1 MGLFSK
7 LKNALKKTREGLS
20 NALSGLFSKNK
31 LGDEF
36 YDELEEILISADIS
50 VTTAEEVVEEL
61 RAEAKHEKLK
71 EREFVTD
78 LLKDVLEEKLC
89 EAEIPQIKYPAV
101 IMLVGVNG
109 VGKTTTVGKLAAYF
123 LRQGKSVTVAAA
135 DTFRAAASDQL
146 AIWADRA
153 KVRIV
158 KHEEGSDPSAVVFD
172 AVSSA
177 KARGTD
183 VVIVDTAGRLHVKAH
198 LMEELKKMS
207 RVVERE
213 YPQADF
219 YKLLVLDATTGNNA
233 ASQAELFDEAVDLD
247 GIVLTKLDSSA
258 KGGFVISLCSELQIP
273 VLFTGVGEKIDD
285 LEPFDPEEFIE
296 GIL

>member
-1 MGLFSK
+1 MGIFSK
-7 LKNALKKTREGLS
+7 LKNALKKTRDGLS
-20 NALSGLFSKNK
+20 SALSGLFSKNK
-31 LGDEF
+31 IGDDF
-36 YDELEEILISADIS
+36 YEELEEILIGADIS
-50 VTTAEEVVEEL
+50 VTTAEEVVDEI
-61 RAEAKHEKLK
+61 RAEAKHDKIK
-71 EREFVTD
+71 DKQFICD
-78 LLKDVLEEKLC
+78 LLKDVLEEKLT
-89 EAEIPQIKYPAV
+89 EAEIPEISYPAV

-109 VGKTTTVGKLAAYF
+109 VGKTTTVGKLANYF
-123 LRQGKSVTVAAA
+123 LSLGKSVTVAAA
-135 DTFRAAASDQL
+135 DTFRAAAADQL
-146 AIWADRA
+146 TVWAERA

-172 AVSSA
+172 ALSSA

-183 VVIVDTAGRLHVKAH
+183 VVIIDTAGRLHVKAN

-213 YPQADF
+213 CPNADF
-219 YKLLVLDATTGNNA
+219 YKLLILDATTGNNA
-233 ASQAELFDEAVDLD
+233 ISQAQIFDESVELD

-273 VLFTGVGEKIDD
+273 VLFTGVGEKMED
-285 LEPFDPEEFIE
+285 LEAFNPEEFID